1 MANGTQLNGIR
12 PSAPSQRVLRVL
24 EGTGL
29 EAWYVG
35 GWVRDALMG
44 RVCHDVDMCCSG
56 TWQQSRDALRA
67 ADIAVVES
75 GIRFGGITAI
85 CEDERIEITTYRV
98 DGFYEDGRHPTSVQ
112 RAATLEEDLARRDF
126 TVNAMA
132 WHPERGLRD
141 LYGGQEDLAARVI
154 RAVGEPRRRFEE
166 DALRMLRA
174 VRFACRL
181 DFAIEPKTAR
191 ALANCAELLRAV
203 ARERVGVELEGILA
217 TGRGGD
223 AMYRYPELMCAAI
236 PELSACRGFDQRSI
250 YHDYDV
256 YEHIARVLTVAGELA
271 LDGEGRLLG
280 GAPSPVLMWAA
291 LLHDIS
297 KPDCFTLDERG
308 RGHFY
313 GHPQAGAKK
322 AAKIMKRLALPNDL
336 IRDVRALIFYHDE
349 PLKGTRIE
357 LLRQMLAFAGEGRD
371 ALCLMDELLD
381 LRRADTL
388 GKAPACF
395 YYVDMLEDMRE
406 YVHELV
412 DEGAAYSL
420 QTLQLKGKDLID
432 AGVAPGPG
440 IGKLLG
446 SALDACIEGEVAND
460 RDALLSFC
468 LDSIR

>member
-1 MANGTQLNGIR
+1 MANGTQLNGIH
-12 PSAPSQRVLRVL
+12 PSAPSLHVLHVL
-24 EGTGL
+24 EEAGL

-56 TWQQSRDALRA
+56 TWQQSSEALRA
-67 ADIAVVES
+67 ADIAVAES

-85 CEDERIEITTYRV
+85 CEEERIEITTYRV

-141 LYGGQEDLAARVI
+141 LYGGQEDLDRRVI

-181 DFAIEPKTAR
+181 DFVIEPKTAQ
-191 ALANCAELLRAV
+191 ALADCAELLDAV
-203 ARERVGVELEGILA
+203 ARERVGVELGGILA
-217 TGRGGD
+217 TGHGGD

-271 LDGEGRLLG
+271 LDGEGRLTG

-322 AAKIMKRLALPNDL
+322 ATKIMKRLALPNDL
-336 IRDVRALIFYHDE
+336 IRDVRSLIFYHDE
-349 PLKGTRIE
+349 PLKGTRAE
-357 LLRQMLAFAGEGRD
+357 LLRQMRAFSGEGRD
-371 ALCLMDELLD
+371 VMALMDELLD

-395 YYVDMLEDMRE
+395 YYVDMLEDMRGL
-406 YVHELV
+406 VHELA

-420 QTLQLKGKDLID
+420 QTLNLKGKDLID
-432 AGVAPGPG
+432 AGVVPGPDL
-440 IGKLLG
+440 GKLLA
-446 SALDACIEGEVAND
+446 SALDACIEGKVAND
-460 RDALLSFC
+460 REALLGFC